1 MKAGRAAPPTYAIID
16 SQSVKTT
23 DAAEERGIDGGKKVK
38 GRKRHILV
46 DTMGNLLDVVVH
58 AAHLHDTKSG
68 FLVARKVMLQFPTI
82 KAFSADAGYRK
93 SSEEMMVKEFG
104 CPVDISEKIK
114 ASWQIIPKP
123 WVVERTFSWL
133 NHSRRL
139 AKDVE
144 KSVSSELAFVK
155 LSHINRLLKA
165 LSFCEYRF

>member
-1 MKAGRAAPPTYAIID
+1 MD

-46 DTMGNLLDVVVH
+46 DTVGNLLDVVVH
-58 AAHLHDTKSG
+58 AAHLHGTKSG

-114 ASWQIIPKP
+114 DSWQIIPKP

-144 KSVSSELAFVK
+144 KSLSSELAFVK

-165 LSFCEYRF
+165 LSFCEYRFLVK

>member
-1 MKAGRAAPPTYAIID
+1 MKAGRAVSPTYAIID

-23 DAAEERGIDGGKKVK
+23 DASENRGIDGGKKVK
-38 GRKRHILV
+38 GRKRHIVV

-58 AAHLHDTKSG
+58 AANLHDTKSG
-68 FLVARKVMLQFPTI
+68 ILVARQVMAQYPTI

-93 SSEEMMVKEFG
+93 SFEEMMSEEFQ

-114 ASWQIIPKP
+114 GSWQIIPKR

-139 AKDVE
+139 AKDIE
-144 KSVSSELAFVK
+144 KSVSSEVAFVK
-155 LSHINRLLKA
+155 LSHMSLILRTL
-165 LSFCEYRF
+165 